1 MLKKSIGRAIS
12 IVFYVYAAVVSL
24 LIIASTTYSVAT
36 RMTCSEQVPGKI
48 VSYEQSQYQN
58 IMNVEGS
65 HPVINY
71 SVDGKDYEYVSGY
84 PQYIGEKHDGM
95 NVTVK
100 YDPGAPQTMSSSS
113 EMISVAVFNSL
124 RALLVIAL
132 FVVAKFLFDRTGDS
146 EKKKDKPPA
155 AGAAS

>member
-1 MLKKSIGRAIS
+1 MVKKSIGRAIS
-12 IVFYVYAAVVSL
+12 IVLYIYAAILGLLVV
-24 LIIASTTYSVAT
+24 ASTTYCLAT
-36 RMTCSEQVPGKI
+36 RATCSEQVPGKI

-71 SVDGKDYEYVSGY
+71 SVEGKEYEYVSGY

-100 YDPGAPQTMSSSS
+100 YDPGAPKTMSSSS
-113 EMISVAVFNSL
+113 EMISVAVFNAL
-124 RALLVIAL
+124 RLMLLTVMLIAANLL
-132 FVVAKFLFDRTGDS
+132 F
-146 EKKKDKPPA
+146 EKTDLTDDEFRSA
-155 AGAAS
+155 RL